1 MSPNWMHTSFLR
13 CHWPI
18 QLMFVVD
25 VIFRYVV
32 AQIVTVVDIIV
43 VVADFSAQWTKT
55 TNFVKGPLRVC
66 KGFVRIRKGFVRDL

>member
-1 MSPNWMHTSFLR
+1 MSPDWLLTSFLR

-43 VVADFSAQWTKT
+43 VVADFSAQWAKT
-55 TNFVKGPLRVC
+55 TNFVKGL
-66 KGFVRIRKGFVRDL
+66 